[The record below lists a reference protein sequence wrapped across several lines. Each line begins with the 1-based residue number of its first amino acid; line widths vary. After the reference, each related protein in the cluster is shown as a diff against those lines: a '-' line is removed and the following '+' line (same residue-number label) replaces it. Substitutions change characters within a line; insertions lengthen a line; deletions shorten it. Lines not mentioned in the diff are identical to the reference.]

1 MQPMNNPRSGR
12 RVLNFAVSGVLLG
25 GGVSAGL
32 VGGCAAKDKPVTNT
46 GQVQEPDADAKHMNM
61 AHEAEPE
68 PDRVNVGP
76 EGEPADVKHVNT
88 AHEDDPEAKHVNV
101 AKESE
106 PEPEQPAKVN
116 PGPTPSE

>member
-25 GGVSAGL
+25 GGL
-32 VGGCAAKDKPVTNT
+32 VGGCAAKDKPVTNA
-46 GQVQEPDADAKHMNM
+46 GQVHEPDGDAKHMNM
-61 AHEAEPE
+61 AHEEE
-68 PDRVNVGP
+68 L
-76 EGEPADVKHVNT
+76 EGEPVDVKHVNT
-88 AHEDDPEAKHVNV
+88 AHEDDPEHEAKHVNV
-101 AKESE
+101 AKEGD